1 MLCVIRR
8 RGNRDQERVTILTS
22 CSFSDLKGLYV
33 GNCMD
38 CRLNVMQDRT
48 GLTRNRKREE
58 GAVVFID
65 LLEAKKGDL

>member
-8 RGNRDQERVTILTS
+8 RGNRDEEKVSILTS

-38 CRLNVMQDRT
+38 CRLNAMQDRT
-48 GLTRNRKREE
+48 GLTRNWEREE

-65 LLEAKKGDL
+65 LLDEKKGNL